1 MINLE
6 LYRIFIIV
14 AKNKSITRASNELNI
29 SQPAVTKHIKN
40 LEEALNKQL
49 LVRKNNGIELT
60 KEGQDLY
67 DKINDATNIL
77 INIEDEYI
85 TNRIIHLGC
94 HSTMLDKLF
103 SFSLS
108 KYYEDNINN
117 KILISSND
125 TKEMIIKLENKE
137 LDIVLSKKI
146 DFNYNKDKIV
156 FHKISSLNDILVVAY
171 NSKLAN
177 KTISLQYL
185 KNQVFYMPRE
195 TSSTT
200 INFFKS
206 VNSDSKDFKN
216 IKNITYNIMVKLIK
230 SNKNSIGLVT
240 KEYVEKE
247 LKNKEL
253 ITLSTEFNIEKL
265 EFGIY
270 LNKDNH
276 FKELDRLVK
285 IIKRNYKI

>member
-1 MINLE
+1 MVNLE

-14 AKNKSITRASNELNI
+14 ADNKSITRASNELNI

-40 LEEALNKQL
+40 LEDALNTQL
-49 LVRKNNGIELT
+49 LIRKNNGIELT

-67 DKINDATNIL
+67 NKIKDAANIL
-77 INIEDEYI
+77 INAEEEYFA
-85 TNRIIHLGC
+85 NRVIHLGC

-103 SFSLS
+103 SFCLA
-108 KYYEDNINN
+108 KYYEENINN
-117 KILISSND
+117 KILVSSND
-125 TKEMIIKLENKE
+125 TKEMFTKLENKE
-137 LDIVLSKKI
+137 LDIVLSKKV

-177 KTISLQYL
+177 RTISLQDL
-185 KNQVFYMPRE
+185 KNEVFYMPRE
-195 TSSTT
+195 SSSTT

-206 VNSDSKDFKN
+206 INRDSKDFKN
-216 IKNITYNIMVKLIK
+216 VKNITYNTMIKLIK
-230 SNKNSIGLVT
+230 NNEDAIGLVT
-240 KEYVEKE
+240 KEYVEEE
-247 LKNKEL
+247 LNNKEL

-270 LNKDNH
+270 INKDNH
-276 FKELDRLVK
+276 FKELNKLVK
-285 IIKRNYKI
+285 IIKENYRI